1 MTDTNTNQNQSSGA
15 KSVTIYSTPTCHY
28 CNVAKEYFKKNNIDY
43 TEFNVAE
50 NPVARTEMVQ
60 KTGQLGV
67 PVIQIGDEVVV
78 GFSEP
83 HIRALLEA

>member
-1 MTDTNTNQNQSSGA
+1 MTTNNTDN
-15 KSVTIYSTPTCHY
+15 KKVIIYSTPTCHY
-28 CNVAKEYFKKNNIDY
+28 CNVAKDYFTDNQIDY
-43 TEFNVAE
+43 TEHDVAE

-60 KTGQLGV
+60 LTGQLGV
-67 PVIQIGDEVVV
+67 PVIKIGDEVVV

>member
-1 MTDTNTNQNQSSGA
+1 MTDTNTKN
-15 KSVTIYSTPTCHY
+15 VTIYSTPTCHY
-28 CNVAKEYFKKNNIDY
+28 CNVAKEYFKEHNVDY

-60 KTGQLGV
+60 LTGQLGV
-67 PVIQIGDEVVV
+67 PVIKIGDEVVV

-83 HIRALLEA
+83 HVRALLEA

>member
-1 MTDTNTNQNQSSGA
+1 MT
-15 KSVTIYSTPTCHY
+15 KKVIIYSTPTCHY
-28 CNVAKEYFKKNNIDY
+28 CVLAKEYFHQNNIEF

-67 PVIQIGDEVVV
+67 PVIDIDGEIVI

-83 HIRALLEA
+83 HVQALLEKTETEQI

>member
-1 MTDTNTNQNQSSGA
+1 MTTNNTDN
-15 KSVTIYSTPTCHY
+15 KKVIIYSTPTCHY
-28 CNVAKEYFKKNNIDY
+28 CNVAKDYFTDNQIDY
-43 TEFNVAE
+43 TEHNVAE

-60 KTGQLGV
+60 LTGQLGV
-67 PVIQIGDEVVV
+67 PVIKIGDEVVV